1 MADAERRPRRAAANR
16 SSTAKDR
23 IEAAKRKRQDGTLV
37 KDEAP
42 VYDTLNDDEYAKLV
56 AKRRQAGAH
65 SDVQHSLMTGLWEDA
80 PFRPHFYAIMSVV
93 RPCQSTQT
101 CAPVHMFMESRR
113 ETQQRAAPISVAL
126 RRCSLV

>member
-16 SSTAKDR
+16 SNTAKDR

-42 VYDTLNDDEYAKLV
+42 VYDTLNDDEYAQLV

-80 PFRPHFYAIMSVV
+80 PFRPHFYAVMSVV
-93 RPCQSTQT
+93 RLCQSAT
-101 CAPVHMFMESRR
+101 CAPVHMLMEDRR
-113 ETQQRAAPISVAL
+113 ETQQRDAPISVAL